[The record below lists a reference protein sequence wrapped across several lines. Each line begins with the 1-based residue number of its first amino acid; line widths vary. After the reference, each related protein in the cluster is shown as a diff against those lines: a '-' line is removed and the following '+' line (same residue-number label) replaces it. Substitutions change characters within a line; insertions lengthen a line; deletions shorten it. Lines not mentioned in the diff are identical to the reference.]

1 MWPFSRGPGGGE
13 LEPEGPSVFVGVRLP
28 ADTRKWRRDTRN
40 TQTETSLRAMNE
52 EVCRTLNAAGPLDS
66 EKETFFLLWLVK
78 RPREEEDVRQPQLH
92 FKDEGCFHFSMKY

>member
-1 MWPFSRGPGGGE
+1 MALLPGAWRGGVGTRRAE
-13 LEPEGPSVFVGVRLP
+13 CLCGVRLP